1 VKRLRRRKWLLTRR
15 PFATSSSAS
24 TAKRAKNPLVQSVR
38 VHPRQRVRANA
49 VNNPVVRATVAVI
62 ALPKRRKGM
71 ILFEDETSFAQWGSL
86 SYTWSRRG
94 RQPEVP
100 TSGKRKGYKVYG
112 AIDYFSGR
120 LFYQGIEGRFHSE
133 SY

>member
-1 VKRLRRRKWLLTRR
+1 
-15 PFATSSSAS
+15 
-24 TAKRAKNPLVQSVR
+24 
-38 VHPRQRVRANA
+38 
-49 VNNPVVRATVAVI
+49 
-62 ALPKRRKGM
+62 M

-120 LFYQGIEGRFHSE
+120 LFYQGIEVGSIPRVTSTSSFLKLSVEFSRQPLFSSLKGIHQLMKS
-133 SY
+133 SLTGY